1 MNTSYQI
8 RQAKLAK
15 WAALIK
21 DQSESNLQVKEWC
34 EQNNVTIH
42 AYHYWKHKL
51 KEMAVRSMMPDIAP
65 LPVMP
70 SVTPSSL
77 VPVQESSLP
86 ESCDSRNTISS
97 PVCLT
102 LGDIRI
108 EFGTSTSDE
117 EIFRIIKAVRH
128 A

>member
-1 MNTSYQI
+1 MNTSSQI

-21 DQSESNLQVKEWC
+21 DQSENNLQVKEWC
-34 EQNNVTIH
+34 DQNNVTIH

-65 LPVMP
+65 LPVTP
-70 SVTPSSL
+70 QATPSSL
-77 VPVQESSLP
+77 VPVQETALP
-86 ESCDSRNTISS
+86 ESRDSRNPISS
-97 PVCLT
+97 SVCLT

-108 EFGTSTSDE
+108 EFGSITTDE